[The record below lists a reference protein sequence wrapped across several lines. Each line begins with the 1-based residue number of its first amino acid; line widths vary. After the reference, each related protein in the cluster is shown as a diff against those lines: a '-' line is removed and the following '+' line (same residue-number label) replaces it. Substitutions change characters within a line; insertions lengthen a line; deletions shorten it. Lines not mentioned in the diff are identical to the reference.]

1 MADFEGLAAVGKSI
15 VSLLDGCFAEEQP
28 VSDEQP
34 ASAVLVTTE
43 DFESDG
49 DRSALPATG
58 VSVFIYR
65 VDVDAATRAAWSSV
79 GAVEGR
85 SQLPLDL
92 CFLLTPWASNAVHEL
107 QILGKAMQCLE
118 DTPILTGPLLDP
130 SGGWAAREA
139 VQIVLGEITTE
150 EVMRTFDSLPRD
162 YKLSVPYIARVVR
175 LTGKGDQQA
184 PEVRTAASGIRP
196 GVKP

>member
-15 VSLLDGCFAEEQP
+15 VSLLEGCFAEEQP
-28 VSDEQP
+28 VSGEQP

-43 DFESDG
+43 DFQTGEGSD
-49 DRSALPATG
+49 LPSLG
-58 VSVFIYR
+58 VSVFVYR

-92 CFLLTPWASNAVHEL
+92 FFLLTPWASNAVHEL

-130 SGGWAAREA
+130 SGGWASKEA

-175 LTGKGDQQA
+175 LAGKGDQQA
-184 PEVRTAASGIRP
+184 PEVRTAVSGARP
-196 GVKP
+196 GVRP

>member
-1 MADFEGLAAVGKSI
+1 LADFEGLAAVGTS
-15 VSLLDGCFAEEQP
+15 VVALLNRCFRAEEP
-28 VSDEQP
+28 VGGETS

-43 DFESDG
+43 DFRDG
-49 DRSALPATG
+49 EGSALPSTG
-58 VSVFIYR
+58 VSVFVYR
-65 VDVDAATRAAWSSV
+65 VDVNSATRAAWSSV
-79 GAVEGR
+79 AAVEGR

-92 CFLLTPWASNAVHEL
+92 HFLLTPWASNAVHEL

-130 SGGWAAREA
+130 AGGWAPREA

-175 LTGKGDQQA
+175 LTGTGDPRA
-184 PEVRTAASGIRP
+184 PEVHTALTGIRS
-196 GVKP
+196 GVTP

>member
-1 MADFEGLAAVGKSI
+1 MADFEGLAAVGKSV
-15 VSLLDGCFAEEQP
+15 VSLLNSCFAAEEP
-28 VSDEQP
+28 VSGDQ
-34 ASAVLVTTE
+34 SANALLVTTE
-43 DFESDG
+43 DFRDG
-49 DRSALPATG
+49 DSSSLPATG
-58 VSVFIYR
+58 VSIFVYR
-65 VDVDAATRAAWSSV
+65 VDVNSATRAAWSSV

-92 CFLLTPWASNAVHEL
+92 HFLLTPWASNAVHEL

-118 DTPILTGPLLDP
+118 DTPILTGPLLDRA
-130 SGGWAAREA
+130 GGWAPREA

-175 LTGKGDQQA
+175 LTGQGDDRA
-184 PEVRTAASGIRP
+184 PDVHTAVTGVVPEVGP
-196 GVKP
+196 